1 MSLLSLILLCHMYF
15 YNTESEFSTSFYPK
29 PKMLV
34 FKPDDSFPRMSS
46 HTYTS
51 AEQLLR
57 QGGSDQK
64 IE

>member
-1 MSLLSLILLCHMYF
+1 
-15 YNTESEFSTSFYPK
+15 
-29 PKMLV
+29 MLV

-64 IE
+64 IEICSLEEHLLGSVLCYFDHIPVHI

>member
-1 MSLLSLILLCHMYF
+1 
-15 YNTESEFSTSFYPK
+15 
-29 PKMLV
+29 MLV

-57 QGGSDQK
+57 QGGNEQK
-64 IE
+64 IKIFSLEEHLLGRFLGYFDHIPVHI